1 MNSTVKSN
9 VRVLAFK
16 DNYPM
21 RNLSFSGL
29 NCLSR
34 RSFGEGGS
42 SWGRESSFSAMSLH
56 HTKSRQCIAII
67 QKKKSRTDN
76 NLSGFF
82 LSKLDYSTFPV
93 TQ

>member
-1 MNSTVKSN
+1 
-9 VRVLAFK
+9 
-16 DNYPM
+16 
-21 RNLSFSGL
+21 LSFFGL

-42 SWGRESSFSAMSLH
+42 SWGRESLFSAMSLH
-56 HTKSRQCIAII
+56 HTKSRQCIAIM
-67 QKKKSRTDN
+67 QKKKSLPDN